1 MRTFPSCPDLER
13 MLSMDSLRID
23 NGLKKIEV
31 NDAGEYIEFSVVDSG
46 FFRAF
51 FDLLQWFDEQENRKE
66 IKEIEE
72 QGDKVVSDD
81 GSKVNYDA
89 ANSVLDIHEKISK
102 EACEKI
108 DNIFGAEASRK
119 IFGSIVPDMYMV
131 ADFFKQITPFIE
143 KYAKE
148 RNQSINKKYS
158 KSRNGA
164 KS

>member
-23 NGLKKIEV
+23 NGLKRIEV

-66 IKEIEE
+66 IKEMKE

-81 GSKVNYDA
+81 ENKINYDA
-89 ANSVLDIHEKISK
+89 ANSVLDIREKISK

-119 IFGSIVPDMYMV
+119 IFGSIVPDMYMI
-131 ADFFKQITPFIE
+131 ADFFEKITPFME

-148 RNQSINKKYS
+148 RNQTINRKYS
-158 KSRNGA
+158 KGRKGS

>member
-1 MRTFPSCPDLER
+1 
-13 MLSMDSLRID
+13 MDKLRID
-23 NGLKKIEV
+23 NGSKKIEV
-31 NDAGEYIEFSVVDSG
+31 NDAGEYIEFSVVNSE

-66 IKEIEE
+66 IKEMEE
-72 QGDKVVSDD
+72 QSDKVVSED
-81 GSKVNYDA
+81 GNEINYEA
-89 ANSVLDIHEKISK
+89 ANSVIDIREKISK

-119 IFGSIVPDMYMV
+119 IFGSVVPDMYMI
-131 ADFFKQITPFIE
+131 ADFFEQIAPLIE
-143 KYAKE
+143 KYSKE

-158 KSRNGA
+158 KDRKGA

>member
-1 MRTFPSCPDLER
+1 
-13 MLSMDSLRID
+13 MDSLRID

-66 IKEIEE
+66 IKEMEE

-81 GSKVNYDA
+81 GNKINYDA
-89 ANSVLDIHEKISK
+89 ANSVLDIREKISK

-119 IFGSIVPDMYMV
+119 IFGRIIPDMFMIAV
-131 ADFFKQITPFIE
+131 FFEQITPLIE
-143 KYAKE
+143 KYSKE
-148 RNQSINKKYS
+148 RNQAINKKYS
-158 KSRNGA
+158 KGRKGA

>member
-1 MRTFPSCPDLER
+1 
-13 MLSMDSLRID
+13 MDSLRID

-51 FDLLQWFDEQENRKE
+51 FELLQWFDEQEARKE
-66 IKEIEE
+66 IKEMEE

-81 GSKVNYDA
+81 GNKINYDA
-89 ANSVLDIHEKISK
+89 ANSVLDIREKISK

-108 DNIFGAEASRK
+108 DNIFGAESSRK
-119 IFGSIVPDMYMV
+119 IFGSITPDMYMV
-131 ADFFKQITPFIE
+131 ADFFEQITPFIE

-158 KSRNGA
+158 KSRKGA